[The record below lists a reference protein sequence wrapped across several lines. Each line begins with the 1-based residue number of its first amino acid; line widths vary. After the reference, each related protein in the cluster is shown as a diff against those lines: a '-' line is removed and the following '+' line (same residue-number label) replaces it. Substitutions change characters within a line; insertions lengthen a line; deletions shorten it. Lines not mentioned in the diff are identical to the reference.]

1 VVFVFYDESKGVTMP
16 LIKTECAGNFPD
28 EQKKKLTLILS
39 EICARVTGKPE
50 SYVMSIVRDGLCSA
64 MAGKET
70 PCAFVEIK
78 GIGGLS
84 KEINKKLSAELSAAI
99 EKELKIP
106 SSSIYLNF
114 TDVSPSNWGWNGGTF
129 A

>member
-1 VVFVFYDESKGVTMP
+1 MP
-16 LIKTECAGNFPD
+16 LIKTECAGKISD
-28 EQKKKLTLILS
+28 EQKKKLALILS

-50 SYVMSIVRDGLCSA
+50 SYVMSIVNDGMVSA

-78 GIGGLS
+78 GIGGLTR
-84 KEINKKLSAELSAAI
+84 EINKKLSAEVSAAI

-114 TDVSPSNWGWNGGTF
+114 TDVSAGNWGWNGGTF